1 MTVINTNTASINA
14 QFNLNKVN
22 KQMESAMEQLSSGK
36 RINSAGD
43 DAAGIAIAARME
55 SQVRG
60 LNQAMR
66 NAADG
71 QSLVDTSEGAMDEI
85 SNMLQRMRELSLQS
99 ASDTVSTQDRAN
111 LDNEV
116 DQLVL
121 EIDRITSTTTFN
133 GKNLLDGTAGAQTL
147 QIGYMGGETLS
158 FTVGNMSSTAL
169 GTTLTAAASNA
180 VTSNTAQGA
189 AAVPTI
195 AQLAFNGNDSYGFTL
210 TVGDGASGT
219 DALTIAGA
227 TVSAGS
233 ASDVAAKINAAIAT
247 AVSNNTMTSGAATA
261 AANGNV
267 VTITNAL
274 GDSIDVS
281 AFTSAANGTASYA
294 SVTGAGT
301 SKLLNDAAPVAAL
314 NNTGGGAATAAT
326 GTLTLQTGKD
336 YSFTVNGTNIN
347 VTKLGTTT
355 TEAAL
360 LAELKTAIG
369 AGSAASTVSGQA
381 FSLADSSGKEIA
393 ITNFQSTSA
402 AAGSAGSMALTV
414 RVDADNNTPSN
425 TFAVGGSDTTDV
437 DGTDIVQLSFSE
449 AEADYGF
456 KIDTVAFTVATASA
470 SKTLAEALAI
480 TRDAINADAGIS
492 AKATARVVD
501 GKLEIENTQAAATA
515 ITIDTF
521 TSTGKAAIV
530 AGTATL
536 GSTDLVTAQQ
546 ASTTTGTEAT
556 VSETTMSFS
565 QDDEYSFKIGGT
577 LVTASVSGG
586 DLGAM
591 VSAVNSQS
599 STTGVT
605 GSVSNGDL
613 LLTNAAGGAIAITE
627 FASAGTGIATAAT
640 AAGQGGS
647 ATLSDTAA
655 VTGAA
660 TAAAGK
666 ATATTMNLSM
676 DATDNVTFQVSDGQT
691 NAVVRLT
698 SFSITDN
705 AAMLAEIQSA
715 LTNSGSDITAA
726 AANGTAPIILT
737 NATGGKI
744 DLTKFTS
751 DGSGVLTASP
761 GSEQGVGK
769 ILDDT
774 GTSASQSAVA
784 AIDIKSSAGATIA
797 IATIDRALEQI
808 NAQRAE
814 LGAISNRL
822 DHTISNL
829 GNVVINTEASQ
840 SRIQDA
846 DFAKV
851 TGDLTKSQIMS
862 QAATAMLAQAN
873 ASKQGVLS
881 LLQG

>member
-1 MTVINTNTASINA
+1 
-14 QFNLNKVN
+14 
-22 KQMESAMEQLSSGK
+22 MEQLSSGK
-36 RINSAGD
+36 RINSASD
-43 DAAGIAIAARME
+43 DAAGLGIATRME

-60 LNQAMR
+60 LQQAIK
-66 NAADG
+66 NAGDG
-71 QSLVDTSEGAMDEI
+71 QNMAATSEGAMDEI

-99 ASDTVSTQDRAN
+99 ASDTVNAQDRAN
-111 LDNEV
+111 LDAEI
-116 DQLVL
+116 DQLIL

-133 GKNLLDGTAGAQTL
+133 GKNLLDGTAGAQKL
-147 QIGYMGGETLS
+147 QIGNMGGETLS

-169 GTTLTAAASNA
+169 GTTLTAAASSA
-180 VTSNTAQGA
+180 VTSNTAQGVA
-189 AAVPTI
+189 ATPTI
-195 AQLAFNGNDSYGFTL
+195 GQLAFNGNDSYGFTL

-233 ASDVAAKINAAIAT
+233 ASDVATKINTAIAAAVT
-247 AVSNNTMTSGAATA
+247 AGTMTSGAAVA

-281 AFTSAANGTASYA
+281 AFTSASNGTASYA
-294 SVTGAGT
+294 SVSGAGT
-301 SKLLNDAAPVAAL
+301 SKLLNDAAPVVAL
-314 NNTGGGAATAAT
+314 SNSGGGAATAAT

-369 AGSAASTVSGQA
+369 AGSAASSVSGQA

-414 RVDADNNTPSN
+414 RVDANTNTPSN
-425 TFAVGGSDTTDV
+425 TFAVGGSDTTNV
-437 DGTDIVQLSFSE
+437 DGSDIVQLSFSE

-470 SKTLAEALAI
+470 SKTLAEAFAI
-480 TRDAINADAGIS
+480 TRDAINANV
-492 AKATARVVD
+492 AKASKVTARVVD
-501 GKLEIENTQAAATA
+501 GKLEIENIQAAGTA
-515 ITIDTF
+515 VTIDTF
-521 TSTGKAAIV
+521 ISTGKATVV

-536 GSTDLVTAQQ
+536 GSTNLVTAQQ
-546 ASTTTGTEAT
+546 ASTTTGTEAV

-577 LVTASVSGG
+577 LVTASISGS

-591 VSAVNSQS
+591 VSAVNAQS

-627 FASAGTGIATAAT
+627 FASTGTGTATAAT

-666 ATATTMNLSM
+666 ATASTMALSM
-676 DATDNVTFQVSDGQT
+676 DATDNVTFQLSDGKT

-698 SFSITDN
+698 SFSVTDN
-705 AAMLAEIQSA
+705 AAMLAEIRSA
-715 LTNSGSDITAA
+715 LTNAGSDITAA
-726 AANGTAPIILT
+726 VVNGTSPITLT
-737 NATGGKI
+737 NAKGGKI

-761 GSEQGVGK
+761 GSKQGVGK

-784 AIDIKSSAGATIA
+784 AIDIKSSAGATTA

-808 NAQRAE
+808 NAQRAQ

>member
-1 MTVINTNTASINA
+1 
-14 QFNLNKVN
+14 
-22 KQMESAMEQLSSGK
+22 MEQLSSGK

-414 RVDADNNTPSN
+414 RVDADSSTPSN

-715 LTNSGSDITAA
+715 LTSSGSDITAA

>member
-1 MTVINTNTASINA
+1 
-14 QFNLNKVN
+14 
-22 KQMESAMEQLSSGK
+22 MEKAMEQLSSGK

-414 RVDADNNTPSN
+414 RVDADSNTPSN

>member
-1 MTVINTNTASINA
+1 
-14 QFNLNKVN
+14 
-22 KQMESAMEQLSSGK
+22 MEQLSSGK

-414 RVDADNNTPSN
+414 RVDADSNTPSN

>member
-1 MTVINTNTASINA
+1 
-14 QFNLNKVN
+14 
-22 KQMESAMEQLSSGK
+22 MEQLSSGK

-414 RVDADNNTPSN
+414 RVDANSNTPSN

-480 TRDAINADAGIS
+480 TRDAINANAAIS

>member
-1 MTVINTNTASINA
+1 
-14 QFNLNKVN
+14 
-22 KQMESAMEQLSSGK
+22 MEQLSSGK

-414 RVDADNNTPSN
+414 RVDANSNTPSN

-480 TRDAINADAGIS
+480 TRDAINANAAIS

-501 GKLEIENTQAAATA
+501 GKLEIENTQAANTA

-715 LTNSGSDITAA
+715 LTSSGSDITAA

-851 TGDLTKSQIMS
+851 TGDLTKAQIMS

>member
-1 MTVINTNTASINA
+1 
-14 QFNLNKVN
+14 
-22 KQMESAMEQLSSGK
+22 MEKAMEQLSSGK

-147 QIGYMGGETLS
+147 QIGYQGGETLS

-414 RVDADNNTPSN
+414 RVDADSSTPSN

-726 AANGTAPIILT
+726 AASGTAPIILT

-784 AIDIKSSAGATIA
+784 AIDIKSSAGATTA